1 MQAFLL
7 LDLTSEDKP
16 ASYQQADVNL
26 VKVNFPNVALLDLD
40 ATSDELLV
48 HYAKRMMQEA
58 AQLVVCIK
66 ADENTSFRSLTPLL
80 ESLLQE
86 NEQQLVLLRGE
97 SHRLQR
103 MIEARPY
110 VKFKKVDSTSDVIA
124 ELEQFYT

>member
-7 LDLTSEDKP
+7 LDLTSAGKP

-26 VKVNFPNVALLDLD
+26 VKVNFPDVALLDLD

-48 HYAKRMMQEA
+48 YYAKRVMQEA

-66 ADENTSFRSLTPLL
+66 ADENTSFRNLTPLL
-80 ESLLQE
+80 ESLLQG

-103 MIEARPY
+103 MIKARPY

>member
-7 LDLTSEDKP
+7 LDLTSAGKP
-16 ASYQQADVNL
+16 VSYQQADVNL

-66 ADENTSFRSLTPLL
+66 ADENTSFRNLTPLL
-80 ESLLQE
+80 ESLLQG
-86 NEQQLVLLRGE
+86 NEQQFVLLRGE

-110 VKFKKVDSTSDVIA
+110 VKYKKVDSTSDVIA

>member
-7 LDLTSEDKP
+7 LDLTSAGKP

-26 VKVNFPNVALLDLD
+26 VKVNFPDVALLDLD

-48 HYAKRMMQEA
+48 YYAKRMMQEA

-66 ADENTSFRSLTPLL
+66 ADENTSFRNLTPLL

-110 VKFKKVDSTSDVIA
+110 VKYKKVDSTSDVIA